1 MTIGI
6 PSYKRPN
13 LKTMGFLGDAFDK
26 SEIVIG
32 TQTEYEYEQY
42 SKMWGNDATV
52 IFGSAKSAAGNR
64 NNILDYVQ
72 ANGTT
77 EILFLDDDISYV
89 RTINDLKLKGAQFRG
104 LMESCFAVCRKN
116 DITLFG
122 GYTCSNKLMMS
133 NSAKPNIIDG
143 MLMGLLDTTLRFDTN
158 FTTKED
164 YELSLRLM
172 SKGKRVIRFNG
183 FAAQAESCSKGG
195 CEEIRNRGGQGVMA
209 KWLIQAYPSYVKEHP
224 TRKGEIKFIR

>member
-13 LKTMGFLGDAFDK
+13 LKTISFLGNAFDK

-42 SKMWGNDATV
+42 SKLWGNIATV

-72 ANGTT
+72 ENGTT

-89 RTINDLKLKGAQFRG
+89 RTINDLKLKGAQFRE
-104 LMESCFAVCRKN
+104 LVERCFSVCRKN
-116 DITLFG
+116 NVILFG

-133 NSAKPNIIDG
+133 NTAKPNIIDG
-143 MLMGLLDTTLRFDTN
+143 MLMGLLDTSIRFDLN

-172 SKGKRVIRFNG
+172 SKGKRVVRFNS

-195 CEEIRNRGGQGVMA
+195 CEDIRNGGGQGVMA
-209 KWLIQAYPSYVKEHP
+209 KLLIEAYPSYVKEHP

>member
-13 LKTMGFLGDAFDK
+13 LKTISFLGNAFDK

-42 SKMWGNDATV
+42 SKLWGNIATV

-72 ANGTT
+72 ENGTT

-89 RTINDLKLKGAQFRG
+89 RTINDLKLKGAQFRE
-104 LMESCFAVCRKN
+104 LVERCFSVCRKN
-116 DITLFG
+116 NVILFG

-133 NSAKPNIIDG
+133 NTAKPNIIDG
-143 MLMGLLDTTLRFDTN
+143 MLMGLLDTSIRFDLN

-172 SKGKRVIRFNG
+172 SKGKMVVRFNS

-195 CEEIRNRGGQGVMA
+195 CEDIRNGGGQGVMA
-209 KWLIQAYPSYVKEHP
+209 KLLIEAYPSYVKEHP